1 MVFIDT
7 TFLMPFF
14 HLDVDVDGFS
24 REIFREKLSHFKLI
38 HASEISIIEIKAKIV
53 RMKSTRIKKIFREN
67 LSILRDDD
75 RFVFHGYTADDDVR
89 FEEIEQLDLNYI
101 VGLIVSQAFNVGL
114 LLTEDGKILKE
125 KGSLKKLGLDVVS
138 WNEFVKLQK

>member
-89 FEEIEQLDLNYI
+89 FEEIEQLDLNFI
-101 VGLIVSQAFNVGL
+101 DRLIVSQAFNVGL

>member
-1 MVFIDT
+1 
-7 TFLMPFF
+7 MPFF